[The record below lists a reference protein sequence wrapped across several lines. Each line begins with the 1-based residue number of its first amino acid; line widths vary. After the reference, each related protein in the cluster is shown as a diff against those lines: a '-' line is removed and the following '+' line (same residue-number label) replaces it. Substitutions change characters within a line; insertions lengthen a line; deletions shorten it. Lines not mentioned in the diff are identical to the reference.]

1 MTLADGIPRETTCPD
16 AFLDLAERLADR
28 ARGIARRHFRQPVAV
43 ETKPDRSPVTVADR
57 DTEAALRALI
67 AETFPEHGIVGEE
80 EAARAPDA
88 EHVWVLDPIDGTKR
102 FIAGNPLFGSLIGLL
117 EGGRPI
123 LGVIE
128 MPALGERWIGAAGH
142 PSRRVTAEGS
152 GAARCRACPDLDRA
166 TLAATSPDM
175 FEGGDRAAF
184 GRLRDASRHALY
196 GGDCFNYA
204 TLADGFVDLVVEAD
218 MGTHDYLPLVGV
230 VENAGGK
237 ITDWAGRP
245 LGLGSDGRVLA
256 AGDPA
261 LHAKAMAVLR
271 GH

>member
-1 MTLADGIPRETTCPD
+1 
-16 AFLDLAERLADR
+16 
-28 ARGIARRHFRQPVAV
+28 
-43 ETKPDRSPVTVADR
+43 
-57 DTEAALRALI
+57 
-67 AETFPEHGIVGEE
+67 
-80 EAARAPDA
+80 
-88 EHVWVLDPIDGTKR
+88 
-102 FIAGNPLFGSLIGLL
+102 
-117 EGGRPI
+117 
-123 LGVIE
+123 
-128 MPALGERWIGAAGH
+128 
-142 PSRRVTAEGS
+142 
-152 GAARCRACPDLDRA
+152 
-166 TLAATSPDM
+166 M

-184 GRLRDASRHALY
+184 GRLRDASHHALY